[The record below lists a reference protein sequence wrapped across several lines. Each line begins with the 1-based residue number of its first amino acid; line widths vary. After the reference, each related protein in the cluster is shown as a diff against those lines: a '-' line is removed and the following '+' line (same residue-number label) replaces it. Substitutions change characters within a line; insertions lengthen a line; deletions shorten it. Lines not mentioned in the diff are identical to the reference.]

1 MIHRLLIGLLLLAC
15 LGGGLMLIYSEQ
27 YSRQLLNEQS
37 RLQRQQSELELEW
50 QQLRLEQSA
59 ITAKAIVHEVARSQL
74 RMIEPEPTDVIY
86 IKP

>member
-1 MIHRLLIGLLLLAC
+1 MTHRILIGIMLLVC
-15 LGGGLMLIYSEQ
+15 LGSGLGLIYSEQ
-27 YSRQLLNEQS
+27 YSRTLLDEQS
-37 RLQRQQSELELEW
+37 HLQRQQSELTLEW

-74 RMIEPEPTDVIY
+74 RMVEPEPTDVIY